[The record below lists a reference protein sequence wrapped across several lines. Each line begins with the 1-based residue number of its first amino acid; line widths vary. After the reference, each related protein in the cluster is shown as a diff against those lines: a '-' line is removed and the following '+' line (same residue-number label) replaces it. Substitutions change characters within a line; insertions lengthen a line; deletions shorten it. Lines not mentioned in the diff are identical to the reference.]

1 MSAASRLRDP
11 PRTVTHVHH
20 TPSPSFYL
28 SFPFEVVAMPILCTI
43 IIITNLFIINFL
55 NVIVLSTMQNS
66 NKLLSEPVFLL
77 LANVSASNI
86 AISIFVKLMSV
97 ILCG

>member
-1 MSAASRLRDP
+1 MIYFGDA
-11 PRTVTHVHH
+11 TTHHH
-20 TPSPSFYL
+20 YTK
-28 SFPFEVVAMPILCTI
+28 I
-43 IIITNLFIINFL
+43 IVIIAVL

-77 LANVSASNI
+77 LANVSVSNI

-97 ILCG
+97 ILCGYQNKKILTSLTHTISVTFLVACVIF

>member
-1 MSAASRLRDP
+1 MIYVGDA
-11 PRTVTHVHH
+11 TTHHH
-20 TPSPSFYL
+20 YTK
-28 SFPFEVVAMPILCTI
+28 I
-43 IIITNLFIINFL
+43 IIIIAVL